1 MTVISFLRAWPRNP
15 ATGAEVAMRL
25 AGGGTT
31 RPFTYGGDSYRAGID
46 GRLLLQ
52 ASLTFDENGWSGG
65 TTPTSGALAYAPGDI
80 ALRDSIL
87 ALDWRAARVEV
98 DAGDESIAV
107 LPRILTGEIA
117 NLGWSEGRFVLT
129 FADRSRAFDKKVM
142 GSPFAGTGGIEG
154 HSSATGRPKRRSW
167 GVVRNVEGRMLDPA
181 NNIWEFG
188 DPAQRLQDITTLRD
202 KGRAGTIATVTWQG
216 SIAATLAAL
225 QASTPTQGGGVVAP
239 SIACAKWWTTPAG
252 PLTADIQGEIGAGY
266 INTVPAIAS
275 RLVELAGGAVIT
287 NLATAIGW
295 RPDVAGLHVD
305 DPNETWS
312 AAIDRLTLGASL
324 LWVAQPSGSVV
335 LRQWAFTAPVAA
347 LKAQFISRDTVLP
360 PTKTRTLVHQR
371 NHRVHGDGEI
381 SAVLLATD
389 VNYSDGTS
397 VNALRPAE
405 AGANVTETRTAAA
418 IIGQGAGATANSLSQ
433 LDASAG
439 VAVQRAIQQF
449 VSFVNASAITAGYN
463 SFAKNSA
470 TVAAATSAAYPSGI
484 SFRFRALNLG
494 AAYAVLLTPNA
505 NDSTIYAG
513 GDYGVYF
520 TGGNQM
526 RLIVNGLTE
535 IVGATSNFEELAF
548 NYDSQTGVLEW
559 WRGQQL
565 IRSVTLATGL
575 TLYASFRPTN
585 STTAAIENVRIEPYS
600 AILRRI
606 NSVEGGATVTIGE
619 GSLNR
624 NGFFDLVDSI
634 GNLLAWS
641 VSSGAPMVRT
651 ASSEALK
658 GSYVAVVTGTSYDY
672 SDVFPVRPGQRI
684 YHRTRIKVHVGDNGL
699 AGGTSRFG
707 LWLSVSDGVTWSD
720 YAVNLLADT
729 ARTGGT
735 WYATDSSVVLAA
747 NYAGVVPRYA
757 RFHVRSLAGAAGVL
771 HFDYLDAR
779 DQQEAATLGA
789 QAGTNIFRTDGTTV
803 MTQAEIRTP
812 EGTAAAISGQAAWA
826 TYTGLVPTNVAGQV
840 QFLSTGGNLDTLT
853 RVTNRRMTLLLR
865 DDGTTALTEAAAI
878 TSLGTAAAIAG
889 QGALA
894 TLGQVNLGAAG
905 RVFRDDGT
913 TRLTDA
919 LAVTSLGTAAAIAGQ
934 AAWATYTGLVPAN
947 VAGQVQFL
955 STGGNLD
962 TLTRVTN
969 RRMTLLLRDDGTTAL
984 TEAAAITALG
994 TASAI
999 VGQGSGAT
1007 ANNLAGLNAT
1017 ESARFYGIEAGADV
1031 TANVVPFHNPSD
1043 VTTVFY
1049 AQAGGFTLDGGQ
1061 LPRSI
1066 NIDRIR
1072 GATNVSTSATW
1083 SIVDQG
1089 GITGGTVTVA
1099 NGLVTIPVGVTL
1111 PSSAVII
1118 VRSVRDGVTIESR
1131 ITVIRQDA
1139 VPPLTGNGGGTSV
1152 TDPTLNSVSGASY
1165 TELGRVTVRT
1175 GSAGTITVGASAA
1188 TSVEEGPATGTFPV
1202 TIRIGIR
1209 PIGGSLT
1216 YQATATSSPSASST
1230 NIGTVSEPEYT
1241 SSNGNVTSN
1250 PGTLTG
1256 YSANTDYE
1264 VILEGAR
1271 TSGTPTKTVY
1281 FSGSLVATG
1290 G

>member
-15 ATGAEVAMRL
+15 ATGAEVAVLL

-31 RPFTYGGDSYRAGID
+31 RPFTYDGAAYRAGID

-52 ASLTFDENGWSGG
+52 ASLAFDETGWSGG
-65 TTPTSGALAYAPGDI
+65 TTPTSGALAYVPGDV

-87 ALDWRAARVEV
+87 ALDWRSARVEV
-98 DAGDESIAV
+98 DAGDESVAV

-167 GVVRNVEGRMLDPA
+167 GVVRNVEGRLLDPA

-202 KGRAGTIATVTWQG
+202 KGRAGTIATVAWQG
-216 SIAATLAAL
+216 SIAATLTAL
-225 QASTPTQGGGVVAP
+225 QASTPVQGGGVVAP

-275 RLVELAGGAVIT
+275 RLVELAGGTAIT
-287 NLATAIGW
+287 NLATAAGW

-305 DPNETWS
+305 DPNETWA
-312 AAIDRLTLGASL
+312 AAIDRVTLGASL

-335 LRQWAFTAPVAA
+335 LRQWAFTAPVAT
-347 LKAQFISRDTVLP
+347 LKAQFISRDSVLP

-418 IIGQGAGATANSLSQ
+418 IVGQGTGATANSLSQ

-463 SFAKNSA
+463 SFAKNSS
-470 TVAAATSAAYPSGI
+470 TIAAATSAAFPGGI
-484 SFRFRALNLG
+484 SFRFRALNLS
-494 AAYAVLLTPNA
+494 ASYAVLLTPNA
-505 NDSTIYAG
+505 NDSSIYAG

-526 RLIVNGLTE
+526 RLIVNGVTE
-535 IVGATSNFEELAF
+535 IVGATSSFEELAF

-565 IRSVTLATGL
+565 IRSVTLAAGL

-606 NSVEGGATVTIGE
+606 NSVEAGATVTIGE

-641 VSSGAPMVRT
+641 VTSGAPLVRT
-651 ASSEALK
+651 ASSEATK

-699 AGGTSRFG
+699 AAGTSRFG
-707 LWLSVSDGVTWSD
+707 LWLSISDGVTWSD

-826 TYTGLVPTNVAGQV
+826 TYTGLVPANVAGQV
-840 QFLSTGGNLDTLT
+840 QFLNTSGNLDTLT
-853 RVTNRRMTLLLR
+853 RITNRRMTLLFR

-894 TLGQVNLGAAG
+894 TLGQVNLGATG
-905 RVFRDDGT
+905 RVYREDGT

-919 LAVTSLGTAAAIAGQ
+919 LAVTALGTAAAI
-934 AAWATYTGLVPAN
+934 
-947 VAGQVQFL
+947 
-955 STGGNLD
+955 
-962 TLTRVTN
+962 
-969 RRMTLLLRDDGTTAL
+969 
-984 TEAAAITALG
+984 
-994 TASAI
+994 
-999 VGQGSGAT
+999 VGQGAGAT
-1007 ANNLAGLNAT
+1007 ANNLAGLNAA

-1072 GATNVSTSATW
+1072 GAANVSTSATW

-1089 GITGGTVTVA
+1089 GITGGTVSVA
-1099 NGLVTIPVGVTL
+1099 NGLVTIPAGVTL

-1152 TDPTLNSVSGASY
+1152 TDPTLNSVSGTSY
-1165 TELGRVTVRT
+1165 VELGRVTVRT
-1175 GSAGTITVGASAA
+1175 GSSGTITVGASAA

-1216 YQATATSSPSASST
+1216 YQTPATSSPSASST

-1241 SSNGNVTSN
+1241 SSNGNVASS

-1264 VILEGAR
+1264 VVLEGAR
-1271 TSGTPTKTVY
+1271 TSGSPTKTVY